1 MHRLQDCFLP
11 ISESLLDLL
20 RSWPP
25 LATPRTL
32 KLGFSYSGT
41 RPKDGTTCVYD
52 ASREECLEFMRAC
65 AQPLETVS
73 QEGAYTLILYLI
85 YGFECLTE
93 SSSWFQKISCQF
105 VWTA

>member
-32 KLGFSYSGT
+32 KLGFSYSAS
-41 RPKDGTTCVYD
+41 RHEDGKTWVYN

-73 QEGAYTLILYLI
+73 QEGAYTSILYLI

-93 SSSWFQKISCQF
+93 SSS
-105 VWTA
+105 